1 MLNKIYFVDIL
12 IWEDTLS
19 RNMRMITMKR
29 KKQGQ
34 GSFSTISLAH
44 PLSQCRTCHFRFGDL
59 TWGPRVYFEQG
70 IATSLVYMWAKCPSH
85 APSWPMRRAE
95 EVLRLAISQKA
106 SQGRGHCHLFPY
118 TIVLNLQVKAVCVFL
133 RFLIVNDYVVVFFP
147 AYLFL
152 LFLFF
157 LTVRKRSSPTNDKL
171 SNKIICRTWLFINES
186 QYYIIL

>member
-12 IWEDTLS
+12 ILEDTLS
-19 RNMRMITMKR
+19 SNMRMITMNR

-44 PLSQCRTCHFRFGDL
+44 PLSRWQTRHFRFGDL
-59 TWGPRVYFEQG
+59 TWGPRVYFEQV

-85 APSWPMRRAE
+85 APSSPMRRAE

-106 SQGRGHCHLFPY
+106 SQGRGHCHLFPDI
-118 TIVLNLQVKAVCVFL
+118 IVLNLQVKAICVFL
-133 RFLIVNDYVVVFFP
+133 RLLIVNDYVVVFFSS
-147 AYLFL
+147 L
-152 LFLFF
+152 LFSFISVF

-171 SNKIICRTWLFINES
+171 SQNYT
-186 QYYIIL
+186 